1 MLMLKLLKIFRG
13 LAGSTGC
20 LACWLSFF
28 PIDSFTAQPPGIEPG
43 KQVVALRSTANC
55 ARPLSARQ
63 NQLQAPRL
71 TGREEIL
78 SNGIL
83 LAQPTLLPYD
93 LFLELALLLALCLVF
108 ILYHLQLRQSQESA
122 RQLEKQVAE
131 RTVELE
137 QAKQSAELANQAKS
151 GFIAQMSRQV
161 RGPING
167 IIGMTDLALDTSQP
181 QQLRE
186 YLKMVKESSDL
197 LLTLI
202 NDLLDFSRI
211 ESGKLE
217 LDSVGFMLRDTLYGA
232 LRPLAA
238 KALQKEVEL
247 IIHVHPEVPDTLLGD
262 PGRFRQI
269 LLHLSSHAV
278 QNTDQ
283 GEIVVEV
290 QSGLA
295 PVPEPVNSPP
305 MLFQASANGNT
316 FLQIEIRDTGQPNPP
331 EIQNLLVDFSK
342 PITGDA
348 SPFYSGMDLGMAVSA
363 QLAKRMGGR
372 LWLESQAPR
381 GNTFHLHLPFTV
393 QASCPFSKTVTAE
406 VDLQGIRVLVVDDNA
421 TNRGIL
427 HSMLSPHQMNIRMVE
442 SGMTAIKAMKE
453 ALAEGAPFQLVLVDL
468 HMPVLDGFVLAEL
481 IKRDSE
487 LSSAILILFSSGGLR
502 GDSQK
507 CRQTGI
513 SAYLTKPIRQ
523 SELIHAI
530 VTVLG
535 KKTPSKPVE
544 LVTRYS
550 LQQRAPSLR
559 ILLLDDNR
567 MDQKSALRLLEKR
580 GHQVVLADNGSQA
593 LELFKRDHFTL
604 VLVDLHMPE
613 KDGLEIAAALRE
625 MEGKGH
631 PHVPIVAM
639 TSHPTKG
646 DRERCIEAGMNGY
659 IMKPIR
665 PHELWDEI
673 DRVNCE
679 SDTPDTK
686 MLTLT

>member
-1 MLMLKLLKIFRG
+1 
-13 LAGSTGC
+13 
-20 LACWLSFF
+20 
-28 PIDSFTAQPPGIEPG
+28 
-43 KQVVALRSTANC
+43 
-55 ARPLSARQ
+55 
-63 NQLQAPRL
+63 
-71 TGREEIL
+71 
-78 SNGIL
+78 
-83 LAQPTLLPYD
+83 
-93 LFLELALLLALCLVF
+93 
-108 ILYHLQLRQSQESA
+108 
-122 RQLEKQVAE
+122 
-131 RTVELE
+131 
-137 QAKQSAELANQAKS
+137 
-151 GFIAQMSRQV
+151 
-161 RGPING
+161 
-167 IIGMTDLALDTSQP
+167 
-181 QQLRE
+181 
-186 YLKMVKESSDL
+186 
-197 LLTLI
+197 
-202 NDLLDFSRI
+202 
-211 ESGKLE
+211 
-217 LDSVGFMLRDTLYGA
+217 
-232 LRPLAA
+232 
-238 KALQKEVEL
+238 
-247 IIHVHPEVPDTLLGD
+247 
-262 PGRFRQI
+262 
-269 LLHLSSHAV
+269 
-278 QNTDQ
+278 
-283 GEIVVEV
+283 
-290 QSGLA
+290 
-295 PVPEPVNSPP
+295 
-305 MLFQASANGNT
+305 
-316 FLQIEIRDTGQPNPP
+316 
-331 EIQNLLVDFSK
+331 
-342 PITGDA
+342 
-348 SPFYSGMDLGMAVSA
+348 
-363 QLAKRMGGR
+363 
-372 LWLESQAPR
+372 
-381 GNTFHLHLPFTV
+381 
-393 QASCPFSKTVTAE
+393 VTAE

-427 HSMLSPHQMNIRMVE
+427 DSMLSPHQMIIRMVE

-559 ILLLDDNR
+559 ILLLDDNL

-593 LELFKRDHFTL
+593 LELFERDHFTL
-604 VLVDLHMPE
+604 VLMDLHMPE

-639 TSHPTKG
+639 TSHPAKG

-679 SDTPDTK
+679 TDTPDTK